1 MSSTGRYKKI
11 VVADVLSS
19 DTGYTKAYFTP
30 MSHFDELA
38 EPVYSGTPVIG
49 EKFRIQDDHTYA
61 SGKKS
66 IPCYIRQ
73 EDLEAVGESVG
84 ETGSLKTVWKP
95 KLFFVGDG
103 PKLEEV
109 ISNVLN
115 EPGIIHLQDGCG
127 VDKYMLQFGCDCKP
141 AKATK
146 RSFVSG
152 QLEASGKKG
161 SEVEFSTTCKFF
173 YEGTLTEYTS

>member
-1 MSSTGRYKKI
+1 MSTTGRYKKI
-11 VVADVLSS
+11 TTADVVSGE
-19 DTGYTKAYFTP
+19 TGYVKAWFTP
-30 MSHFDELA
+30 LSHLSAIE
-38 EPVYSGTPVIG
+38 EPSYSSPAVIG
-49 EKFRIQDDHTYA
+49 EKFRIQGDHTYV

-66 IPCYIRQ
+66 IPCFIRQ
-73 EDLEAVGESVG
+73 EDLEAAGESVG

-95 KLFFVGDG
+95 KVFFVGDG
-103 PKLEEV
+103 PEIEEV
-109 ISNVLN
+109 VSNILN
-115 EPGIIHLQDGCG
+115 EPGLIHLQDKCG
-127 VDKYMLQFGCDCKP
+127 ADKALIQFGCDCKP